1 MPRKNSQIRII
12 SGKLGGRLI
21 DTPKTDKT
29 HPMGDRE
36 RSAIFNRLRGEIAD
50 KVILDAFAG
59 SGAIGLEALSLG
71 AAEVDFLENN
81 RKAAKTIHGN
91 IAKFKLE
98 DKAKLVRKIRD
109 EYDII
114 FADPPYEAGMERS
127 LLGVLSKMSYVNEDT
142 IIIIEALIDTDFSF
156 ASEYGFDILKPKR
169 TNKYKSIRYL

>member
-1 MPRKNSQIRII
+1 MPRKNNQIRII

-81 RKAAKTIHGN
+81 RKAAKTIHDN
-91 IAKFKLE
+91 IAKFKLD
-98 DKAKLVRKIRD
+98 DKGKLVRKLRD

-114 FADPPYEAGMERS
+114 FADPPYDKPQYEYIEEILKS
-127 LLGVLSKMSYVNEDT
+127 LKHGGIFVLSHPESPAPWEFRGLSLFSDKSYAAAHIKMYQK
-142 IIIIEALIDTDFSF
+142 L
-156 ASEYGFDILKPKR
+156 
-169 TNKYKSIRYL
+169 

>member
-1 MPRKNSQIRII
+1 MPRKNNQIRII

-36 RSAIFNRLRGEIAD
+36 RSAIFNRLRGEIAG

-59 SGAIGLEALSLG
+59 SGAIGIEALSLG

-81 RKAAKTIHGN
+81 RKAADTIRAN
-91 IAKFKLE
+91 VAKFKLE
-98 DKAKLVRKIRD
+98 SQGKLVRKLRD

-114 FADPPYEAGMERS
+114 FADPPYEKPQYEYIEEILKS
-127 LLGVLSKMSYVNEDT
+127 LKHGGIFVLSHPESPAPWEFRGLSLFSDKTYAAAHIKMYQK
-142 IIIIEALIDTDFSF
+142 L
-156 ASEYGFDILKPKR
+156 
-169 TNKYKSIRYL
+169 

>member
-1 MPRKNSQIRII
+1 MPRKNNQIRII

-59 SGAIGLEALSLG
+59 SGAIGIEALSLG

-81 RKAAKTIHGN
+81 RKAADTIRAN
-91 IAKFKLE
+91 VAKFKLE
-98 DKAKLVRKIRD
+98 SQGKLVRKLRD

-114 FADPPYEAGMERS
+114 FADPPYEKPQYEYIEEILKS
-127 LLGVLSKMSYVNEDT
+127 LKHGGIFVLSHPESPAPWEFRGLSLVSDKTYAAAHIKMYQK
-142 IIIIEALIDTDFSF
+142 L
-156 ASEYGFDILKPKR
+156 
-169 TNKYKSIRYL
+169 

>member
-50 KVILDAFAG
+50 KIILDAFAG

-81 RKAAKTIHGN
+81 RKAAKTIHDN

-98 DKAKLVRKIRD
+98 SQGKLVRKLRD
-109 EYDII
+109 DYDII
-114 FADPPYEAGMERS
+114 FADPPYENPQYEYIEEILKS
-127 LLGVLSKMSYVNEDT
+127 LKHGGIFVLSHPESPAPWEFRGLSMFSDKSYAAAHIKMYQK
-142 IIIIEALIDTDFSF
+142 L
-156 ASEYGFDILKPKR
+156 
-169 TNKYKSIRYL
+169 

>member
-36 RSAIFNRLRGEIAD
+36 RSAIFNRLRGDVSGKI
-50 KVILDAFAG
+50 ILDAFAG

-81 RKAAKTIHGN
+81 RKAAKTIHDN

-98 DKAKLVRKIRD
+98 DEAKLVRKIRD

-114 FADPPYEAGMERS
+114 FADPPYDNPQYAYIEEILKS
-127 LLGVLSKMSYVNEDT
+127 LRHGGIFVLSHPESPAPWEFRGLSLFSDKSYAAAHIKMYQK
-142 IIIIEALIDTDFSF
+142 L
-156 ASEYGFDILKPKR
+156 
-169 TNKYKSIRYL
+169 

>member
-1 MPRKNSQIRII
+1 MPRKNKQIRII

-50 KVILDAFAG
+50 KIVLDAFAG
-59 SGAIGLEALSLG
+59 SGAIGIEALSLG

-81 RKAAKTIHGN
+81 RKASETIRNN
-91 IAKFKLE
+91 IAKFKL
-98 DKAKLVRKIRD
+98 DSQGKLVRKLRD

-114 FADPPYEAGMERS
+114 FADPPYDKPQYEYIEEILKHLKHG
-127 LLGVLSKMSYVNEDT
+127 GIFVLSHPESPAPWEFRGLSLFSDKSYAAAHIKMYQK
-142 IIIIEALIDTDFSF
+142 L
-156 ASEYGFDILKPKR
+156 
-169 TNKYKSIRYL
+169 

>member
-1 MPRKNSQIRII
+1 MPRKNNQIRII

-36 RSAIFNRLRGEIAD
+36 RSAIFNRLRGKIAD

-81 RKAAKTIHGN
+81 RKAAKTIHDN
-91 IAKFKLE
+91 IAKFKLD
-98 DKAKLVRKIRD
+98 DKGKLVRKLRD

-114 FADPPYEAGMERS
+114 FADPPYDKPQYEYIEEILKS
-127 LLGVLSKMSYVNEDT
+127 LKHGGIFVLSHPESPAPWEFRGLSLFSDKSYAAAHIKMYQK
-142 IIIIEALIDTDFSF
+142 L
-156 ASEYGFDILKPKR
+156 
-169 TNKYKSIRYL
+169 

>member
-1 MPRKNSQIRII
+1 MPRKNNQIRII

-59 SGAIGLEALSLG
+59 SGAIGIEALSLG

-81 RKAAKTIHGN
+81 RKAADTIRAN
-91 IAKFKLE
+91 VAKFKLE
-98 DKAKLVRKIRD
+98 SQGKLVRKLRD

-114 FADPPYEAGMERS
+114 FADPPYEKPQYEYIEEILKS
-127 LLGVLSKMSYVNEDT
+127 LKHGGIFVLSHPESPAPWEFRGLSLFSDKTYAAAHIKMYQK
-142 IIIIEALIDTDFSF
+142 L
-156 ASEYGFDILKPKR
+156 
-169 TNKYKSIRYL
+169 

>member
-81 RKAAKTIHGN
+81 RKAAKTIHDN

-114 FADPPYEAGMERS
+114 FADPPYDNPQYAYIEEILKS
-127 LLGVLSKMSYVNEDT
+127 LKHGGIFVLSHPESPAPWEFRGLSLFSDRSYAAAHIKMYQK
-142 IIIIEALIDTDFSF
+142 L
-156 ASEYGFDILKPKR
+156 
-169 TNKYKSIRYL
+169 

>member
-50 KVILDAFAG
+50 KIILDAFAG

-71 AAEVDFLENN
+71 AAEVDFFENN
-81 RKAAKTIHGN
+81 RKATTTIHNN

-98 DKAKLVRKIRD
+98 SQGKIVRKLRD

-114 FADPPYEAGMERS
+114 FADPPYENPQYEYIEEILKHLKHG
-127 LLGVLSKMSYVNEDT
+127 GIFVLSHPESPAPWEFRGLSLFSDKSYAAAHVKMYQK
-142 IIIIEALIDTDFSF
+142 L
-156 ASEYGFDILKPKR
+156 
-169 TNKYKSIRYL
+169 

>member
-1 MPRKNSQIRII
+1 MPRKNNQIRII

-59 SGAIGLEALSLG
+59 SGALGLEALSLG

-81 RKAAKTIHGN
+81 RKAAKTIHDN
-91 IAKFKLE
+91 IAKFKL
-98 DKAKLVRKIRD
+98 DDRGKLVRKLRD

-114 FADPPYEAGMERS
+114 FADPPYDKPQYEYIEEILKS
-127 LLGVLSKMSYVNEDT
+127 LKHGGIFVLSHPESPAPWEFRGLSLFSDKSYAAAHIKMYQK
-142 IIIIEALIDTDFSF
+142 L
-156 ASEYGFDILKPKR
+156 
-169 TNKYKSIRYL
+169 

>member
-81 RKAAKTIHGN
+81 RKAAKTIHDN

-98 DKAKLVRKIRD
+98 GKAKLVRKIRD

-114 FADPPYEAGMERS
+114 FADPPYDNPQYAYIEEILKS
-127 LLGVLSKMSYVNEDT
+127 LKHGGIFVLSHPESPAPWEFRGLSLFSDKSYAAAHIKMYQK
-142 IIIIEALIDTDFSF
+142 L
-156 ASEYGFDILKPKR
+156 
-169 TNKYKSIRYL
+169 

>member
-36 RSAIFNRLRGEIAD
+36 RAAIFNRLRGDISG
-50 KVILDAFAG
+50 KIILDAFAG
-59 SGAIGLEALSLG
+59 SGAIGLEALSLD

-81 RKAAKTIHGN
+81 RKAAKTIHDN
-91 IAKFKLE
+91 IEKFKLG
-98 DKAKLVRKIRD
+98 DKAKIVRKMRD

-114 FADPPYEAGMERS
+114 FIVRVRCAG
-127 LLGVLSKMSYVNEDT
+127 EDFQS
-142 IIIIEALIDTDFSF
+142 IRKSV
-156 ASEYGFDILKPKR
+156 YDILRKQQLIVK
-169 TNKYKSIRYL
+169 KDE